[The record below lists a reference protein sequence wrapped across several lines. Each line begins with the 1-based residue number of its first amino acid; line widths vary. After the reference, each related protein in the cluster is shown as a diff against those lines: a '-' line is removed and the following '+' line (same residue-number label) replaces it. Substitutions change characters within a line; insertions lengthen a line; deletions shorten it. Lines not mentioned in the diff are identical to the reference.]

1 MKRKRRKL
9 SSDRVNYFRLILIF
23 ILALIILVIGIPI
36 VIHAWDGQSRFTFV
50 LENIDKGDIAL
61 FSIEPQENRGKY
73 IYIKNNLMMD
83 IPYGF
88 KTYQASSI
96 YKLGQLDNKIGGGK
110 LLKASIETT
119 FGIKTDRY
127 LRSSSFKSLPDSE
140 QSYEEFKKANLN
152 FYSGMKFLTT
162 IIKLDET
169 DINILEKIKI
179 YLALK
184 NLKLSEMKI
193 LNLENSQTVSQYFL
207 LDKTEVL
214 KFDPEIFDHL
224 YGDDFQNINVRR
236 EEFTIEVQNATGVEK
251 MAKGFA
257 RVLNSLGSYVI
268 LRSTAESESKNG
280 CIIFF
285 KHPKINNSE
294 IVKILKKDYHCKVN
308 KNNDNLTLR
317 SDLLVI
323 IGREFLQ

>member
-1 MKRKRRKL
+1 MKRKGRKL
-9 SSDRVNYFRLILIF
+9 SSDGINYFRLIIIF
-23 ILALIILVIGIPI
+23 ILILIFLVIGIPI
-36 VIHAWDGQSRFTFV
+36 VNQAWDGKSRFTFV
-50 LENIDKGDIAL
+50 LENFDKGDLAL
-61 FSIEPQENRGKY
+61 FSIEPQENRGNY

-119 FGIKTDRY
+119 FGIKTDKY
-127 LRSSSFKSLPDSE
+127 VRSRSFKSLPDS
-140 QSYEEFKKANLN
+140 QQAYEEFKKENFNL
-152 FYSGMKFLTT
+152 YSGMKFLST

-169 DINILEKIKI
+169 DMNILEKIRI

-193 LNLENSQTVSQYFL
+193 IDLEKTQAVSQKFL

-214 KFDPEIFDHL
+214 NVDPEIFDYL
-224 YGDDFQNINVRR
+224 FGDDFQNINVRR

-268 LRSTAESESKNG
+268 LRSTAETESKSG

-285 KHPKINNSE
+285 KDTKINKSE
-294 IVKILKKDYHCKVN
+294 IVKILKKDYHCRVN
-308 KNNDNLTLR
+308 KNIDKSALR
-317 SDLLVI
+317 SDLLII
-323 IGREFLQ
+323 IGKAYLQ